1 MRASFYAR
9 LVPELV
15 PRFYRHQQQREDE
28 QRIAAIILETGCGSD
43 EAEAKVRG
51 PRLLSRSADGHDA
64 ARLRGLPAI
73 GRNVSGAIRDT
84 DPVRSLLAKEAR
96 GELRR

>member
-1 MRASFYAR
+1 MPQ
-9 LVPELV
+9 LL
-15 PRFYRHQQQREDE
+15 PRFYRLSQQRDDDR
-28 QRIAAIILETGCGSD
+28 RITAIILETGCSSD

-73 GRNVSGAIRDT
+73 GRNVSGAIRNT
-84 DPVRSLLAKEAR
+84 DPVRALIAKEAR
-96 GELRR
+96 GERGR

>member
-1 MRASFYAR
+1 MLRC
-9 LVPELV
+9 VPPLL

-28 QRIAAIILETGCGSD
+28 KRITEIILETGCSSD

-51 PRLLSRSADGHDA
+51 PRLLSRSADGHDP

-73 GRNVSGAIRDT
+73 GRNVSGARVDT
-84 DPVRSLLAKEAR
+84 DPVRALLAKEAR
-96 GELRR
+96 GERGR